1 MKIVN
6 VEKKKRT
13 LLSELSKE
21 ELALAIADIQAQIN
35 VEQARRRGEFKI
47 DTKITV
53 NEDAV
58 VNDIAVTVGV
68 DIQTKTV
75 EVATTNTDIDAEV
88 DVKVNAG
95 VRIETDKEFGRRV
108 RFNAKVESFRA
119 RQAELE
125 KERELAKTNSLFKKL
140 ISFR

>member
-1 MKIVN
+1 M
-6 VEKKKRT
+6 
-13 LLSELSKE
+13 
-21 ELALAIADIQAQIN
+21 
-35 VEQARRRGEFKI
+35 EQARRRGEFKI

-88 DVKVNAG
+88 EDLSKIVAWGINKALHENIMEDSV
-95 VRIETDKEFGRRV
+95 
-108 RFNAKVESFRA
+108 
-119 RQAELE
+119 
-125 KERELAKTNSLFKKL
+125 
-140 ISFR
+140 